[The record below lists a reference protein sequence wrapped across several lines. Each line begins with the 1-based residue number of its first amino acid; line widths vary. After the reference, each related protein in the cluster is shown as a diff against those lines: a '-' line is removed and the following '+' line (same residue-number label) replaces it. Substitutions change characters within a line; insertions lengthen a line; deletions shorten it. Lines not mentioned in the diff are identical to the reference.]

1 MAFTGHLAVITGGGS
16 GMGQAWAR
24 QLANEGANRRH
35 SRCEQRGNGRY
46 CFGL

>member
-1 MAFTGHLAVITGGGS
+1 MAFTGQLAVITGGGS

-24 QLANEGANRRH
+24 QLANEGATVAIP
-35 SRCEQRGNGRY
+35 RCEQRGHGRY